1 MIERAVT
8 VECITPVQRYLVR
21 SSCSSLSLENYLW
34 EMSSQIPPTSDDGAR
49 VLGAKP
55 TVSEDDLNKMIMDND
70 DEDDDGT

>member
-1 MIERAVT
+1 
-8 VECITPVQRYLVR
+8 
-21 SSCSSLSLENYLW
+21 
-34 EMSSQIPPTSDDGAR
+34 MSSQIPPTSDDGAR